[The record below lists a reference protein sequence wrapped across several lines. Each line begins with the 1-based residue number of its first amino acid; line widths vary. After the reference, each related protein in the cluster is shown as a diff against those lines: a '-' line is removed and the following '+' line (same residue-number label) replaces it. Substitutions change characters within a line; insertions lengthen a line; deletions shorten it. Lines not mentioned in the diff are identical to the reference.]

1 MYNRACSQHSDN
13 VIFTRISRNTQSKSY
28 MHHWQSTSGISK
40 MMHCGILIKTPNL
53 VYNKV
58 MTPCQVNI
66 KTCCWVSI
74 PGIFLISFLIGVTL
88 IPSALRSRWA
98 CFIASIHLSEFSIVP
113 TTSLKEITD
122 NRYINY
128 IPLNVP
134 KRMIKK
140 RQDIEKIW
148 KNCCMK
154 LIAWLMSNMVS
165 KLSQNRTHLCPLSIA
180 RSIQL
185 NPSAVIML
193 TLAPLSISSLTQSG
207 CPLLHAKCRGV
218 VLLLSVGSRGE
229 S

>member
-1 MYNRACSQHSDN
+1 MFTTFRQCNFHWNFQKYSVK
-13 VIFTRISRNTQSKSY
+13 VIYASLTEHVWDFQNNA
-28 MHHWQSTSGISK
+28 
-40 MMHCGILIKTPNL
+40 CGILINTPNW

-66 KTCCWVSI
+66 NTCCWVSI

-134 KRMIKK
+134 KNDEFIKK
-140 RQDIEKIW
+140 KGKTLKRYEK
-148 KNCCMK
+148 
-154 LIAWLMSNMVS
+154 
-165 KLSQNRTHLCPLSIA
+165 T
-180 RSIQL
+180 
-185 NPSAVIML
+185 
-193 TLAPLSISSLTQSG
+193 
-207 CPLLHAKCRGV
+207 V
-218 VLLLSVGSRGE
+218 VWNW
-229 S
+229 